1 MGGTVRLLAYHDW
14 HDWHDWHVLFDFCCF
29 FANYILFFVCIGA
42 FLGPLQDELK
52 YVLVLWSKMFLST
65 AGADA
70 VAIVS
75 ASAGSLL
82 LHDAPHPAKKDE
94 HHASHIEAGRSHIRV
109 LSMLIL
115 AGFLISGLKL
125 LAQTAQTAQTGSYRC
140 VKKAS
145 RT

>member
-1 MGGTVRLLAYHDW
+1 MVGGTVRLLAYHDW

-115 AGFLISGLKL
+115 AGFLISGLKPL
-125 LAQTAQTAQTGSYRC
+125 AQTAQTGSYRC